1 MNDTDGYRINTL
13 MLIDDNDIDQMIYK
27 RIATK
32 SGLVQ
37 NLIQFVDAT
46 EALQYL
52 SKPDTTPP
60 DLILLD
66 INMPRMD
73 GFEFLEAASE
83 RFGTNLC
90 PVIVMLTTSLNP
102 KDEKRAKSFSIV
114 RDFLNKPLTFDQL
127 LHLADLLSNSVE

>member
-1 MNDTDGYRINTL
+1 MSDKEIYQINTL

-32 SGLVQ
+32 SGLVR

-46 EALQYL
+46 EALHHL
-52 SKPDTTPP
+52 SDPATMPP

-83 RFGTNLC
+83 RFGTSLC

-102 KDEKRAKSFSIV
+102 KDEKRAKSYAMV
-114 RDFLNKPLTFDQL
+114 RDFLNKPLTYDQL
-127 LHLADLLSNSVE
+127 KDLAALLQETAS